1 MPENLNSF
9 EEIANAVKQL
19 TAAGRELGDPAVPVS
34 LATFSLAK
42 SPRLTLEGSEFAFS
56 AGLEAAVEE
65 YNSEDDRDADGILLP
80 DADAAPPLLLT
91 KKDAWLKYRLGGTL
105 RLKGGAEISSVG
117 FSLDAK
123 GSLALFDYRVHSRP
137 EKVTAA
143 VAADVASPRFV
154 FDAAHVLA
162 LKSGEALALRAAGS
176 LKLGVTLHWSDVVT
190 SGLRSLTSLLRAATP
205 VTLQIST
212 GLTAGL
218 DVTLSGEFLV
228 VFSGVDETT
237 LRLGVRKAS
246 TLGAT
251 GTVTAGLSAKAGNLD
266 AALGAVLDSLVG
278 GKFDAVLE
286 ALGKATP
293 GALTASEQKLFD
305 GLVTRF
311 GLESIVTKLPD
322 LAKWLAGLRTKAA
335 DALRKAAE
343 SRVTLGV
350 SYEYGRSE
358 TNELFLDLLLLKPA
372 TFRPLHAD
380 LVKGNV
386 VPLLEDLKANPG
398 RYDLKR
404 FLRRDTLT
412 VDESWGFSLSVGDV
426 LKLKGIDTEKTKK
439 VTEKDALG
447 RTRIAYDALRGYSA
461 SFFGDEYAWTTNFS
475 ARMTAFTADPKASD
489 FDYGLHLS
497 FQPSSKLGADDA
509 GRLLDLANLW
519 RAEGP
524 DAVSPADLEGAL
536 KKRPVRF
543 TVELALPEAALAE
556 VVGRATD
563 PRGPDR
569 LPEALAGALPFRTIS
584 PVRQRV
590 GLRTAVYA
598 PLWRAVLENPDLRL
612 GGPSSVRLW
621 AQNALRGT
629 DRGLSFLEAQPR
641 ISGTFVDVLEKQ
653 SYFFNP
659 PNSLLGHVARF
670 RSGIA
675 SLAHVLGSQAA
686 AVSPEEIPFAYQQLL
701 PFLSQSFFLNA
712 FARYILLLAEDAG
725 ATGLVSGSARLDFNG
740 GADALV
746 F

>member
-1 MPENLNSF
+1 MPQTLNSLD
-9 EEIANAVKQL
+9 EIANAVKEL
-19 TAAGRELGDPAVPVS
+19 ASAGKELGDPAVPVS

-42 SPRLTLEGSEFAFS
+42 SPRLTLDGSEFAFS
-56 AGLEAAVEE
+56 AGLEASVEE

-80 DADAAPPLLLT
+80 DDGAAPPVLLT
-91 KKDAWLKYRLGGTL
+91 KANAWLKYRLGGSL

-137 EKVTAA
+137 EKVIAA
-143 VAADVASPRFV
+143 VAADVTSPRFV
-154 FDAAHVLA
+154 FDVAHVLA
-162 LKSGEALALRAAGS
+162 LKKGEALALRAGGS
-176 LKLGVTLHWSDVVT
+176 LTLGVTLRWSDVVT
-190 SGLRSLTSLLRAATP
+190 SGLRSLTSLLHAATP
-205 VTLQIST
+205 VTIQIST
-212 GLTAGL
+212 GLTAAL
-218 DVTLSGEFLV
+218 DVTLSGEFLL
-228 VFSGVDETT
+228 VFSGVDGTT

-266 AALGAVLDSLVG
+266 AALRAVLDSLVG
-278 GKFDAVLE
+278 AKFDAVLE
-286 ALGKATP
+286 ALAKATP
-293 GALTASEQKLFD
+293 GALTPAEQKLFD

-311 GLESIVTKLPD
+311 GLESFVKKLPD
-322 LAKWLAGLRTKAA
+322 LSKWLAGLRTKAA

-358 TNELFLDLLLLKPA
+358 TNELLLDLLLLKPES
-372 TFRPLHAD
+372 FRPLHAG

-386 VPLLEDLKANPG
+386 APLLEDLKANPG

-412 VDESWGFSLSVGDV
+412 VERSWGFSLSVGDV
-426 LKLKGIDTEKTKK
+426 LKLKGVDTEKAKK
-439 VTEKDALG
+439 VTERDALG

-461 SFFGDEYAWTTNFS
+461 SYFGDEYSWTTNFS
-475 ARMTAFTADPKASD
+475 ARMAAFASDPKASD
-489 FDYGLHLS
+489 FDYGLHLT
-497 FQPSSKLGADDA
+497 FQPSSKLGAEDA
-509 GRLLDLANLW
+509 ERLLDLANLW
-519 RAEGP
+519 RADGQ
-524 DAVSPADLEGAL
+524 DAVSPADLEAAL
-536 KKRPVRF
+536 KKKPTRF
-543 TVELALPEAALAE
+543 SVELAVPEDALAE
-556 VVGRATD
+556 VAARAAD
-563 PRGPDR
+563 PGGSDR
-569 LPEALAGALPFRTIS
+569 LPEALAGALPFRTFS

-598 PLWRAVLENPDLRL
+598 PLWRAVLSNPDLRL
-612 GGPSSVRLW
+612 RGPSSVRLW
-621 AQNALRGT
+621 AQSSLRAS
-629 DRGLSFLEAQPR
+629 DRALSFFEGRPG

-670 RSGIA
+670 RSGMA
-675 SLAHVLGSQAA
+675 SLAHLLGSQAA
-686 AVSPEEIPFAYQQLL
+686 AVSPDEISFAYEQLL
-701 PFLSQSFFLNA
+701 PFLSQSVFVNA

-725 ATGLVSGSARLDFNG
+725 ATGPISGSARLDYNG
-740 GADALV
+740 GTDALV